1 MATASPA
8 PTPNPNAMRFQL
20 DTTLPGTINFKGA
33 ADAADHPFAKAV
45 FETDG
50 VAAVFGHG
58 FDPGPK
64 ESGPSGHQ
72 ASDCG
77 SWWQDGDGG
86 QRLCRHRSS

>member
-33 ADAADHPFAKAV
+33 ADAADHPFARAV

-50 VAAVFGHG
+50 VAAVFGVSD
-58 FDPGPK
+58 FVTITREPEADWDTIV
-64 ESGPSGHQ
+64 Q
-72 ASDCG
+72 AV
-77 SWWQDGDGG
+77 QAAAAEH
-86 QRLCRHRSS
+86 L

>member
-20 DTTLPGTINFKGA
+20 DTTLPGTINFKSA

-50 VAAVFGHG
+50 VAAVFGVSD
-58 FDPGPK
+58 FVTITREPDA
-64 ESGPSGHQ
+64 SWDAIVAAVQ
-72 ASDCG
+72 AAAAEH
-77 SWWQDGDGG
+77 
-86 QRLCRHRSS
+86 L

>member
-33 ADAADHPFAKAV
+33 ADAADHPFARAV

-50 VAAVFGHG
+50 VAAVFGVKD
-58 FDPGPK
+58 FVTITREPGASWDAIV
-64 ESGPSGHQ
+64 EAVQ
-72 ASDCG
+72 AAAAEH
-77 SWWQDGDGG
+77 
-86 QRLCRHRSS
+86 L

>member
-33 ADAADHPFAKAV
+33 ADAADHPFARAV

-50 VAAVFGHG
+50 VVAVFGVND
-58 FDPGPK
+58 FVTITREPDASWDAIV
-64 ESGPSGHQ
+64 EAVQ
-72 ASDCG
+72 AAAAEH
-77 SWWQDGDGG
+77 
-86 QRLCRHRSS
+86 L